1 MGGRQSRRADMKR
14 LMFLGLSTAL
24 LASPTRASDVV
35 EYYHLDAIG
44 NVRAVTNQAGQVIE
58 RHDYLPFG
66 EEWCGTKVCGS
77 ATPGQPKRFTG
88 KEHDAETGLIY
99 FGARYYGA
107 NVGRFTTA
115 DPVITIQEHL
125 LDPQRWNR
133 YAYARNNPYRYVDP
147 DGRVI
152 ATVSGALIGGAGGA
166 LFAAIQG
173 RDVWA
178 AAAGGA
184 TAGAL
189 FGLVI
194 DTAGTAALPI
204 GALAVVGG
212 LSAGTGLAVERAV
225 AGQPLPANDLMTG
238 LTVGAAFGPAARL
251 GASSPPLAAPGASGV
266 QANRAAGNAFRDEL
280 AAQLQ
285 QAGRD
290 VETEVYKKTL
300 FGGRFIDIEVS
311 QGGKVL
317 GGIETKV
324 GGSRYLPSQR
334 AKDWLLKNVEGYPV
348 NVARDK

>member
-1 MGGRQSRRADMKR
+1 MKR
-14 LMFLGLSTAL
+14 LMFLGLSIAL
-24 LASPTRASDVV
+24 LPAPTRAEDVV
-35 EYYHLDAIG
+35 EYYHVDAIG

-66 EEWCGTKVCGS
+66 EEWCGTQLCGS
-77 ATPGQPKRFTG
+77 ATPGQPKRFSG
-88 KEHDAETGLIY
+88 KEHDAETGLNY
-99 FGARYYGA
+99 FGARYYRA
-107 NVGRFTTA
+107 NMGRFTTV
-115 DPVITIQEHL
+115 DPVMTIQENL
-125 LDPQRWNR
+125 LDTQRWNR
-133 YAYARNNPYRYVDP
+133 YAYARNNPNRYVDP

-204 GALAVVGG
+204 GALAVTGG

-225 AGQPLPANDLMTG
+225 AGQPL
-238 LTVGAAFGPAARL
+238 
-251 GASSPPLAAPGASGV
+251 

-280 AAQLQ
+280 AGQLR

-300 FGGRFIDIEVS
+300 FGGPFIDIEVS

-334 AKDWLLKNVEGYPV
+334 AKDWLLKNIEGYPV